1 MTRCFRGIFVTR
13 RGFVYISFRLQRK
26 KIKEWL
32 GPLPSQQQSTGL
44 LHLIVRIP
52 SGKEKNHPKRVNVI
66 KLRKAGSHRNER
78 SSFFVTILEIMLDKG
93 EKMCGLF
100 ANCD

>member
-1 MTRCFRGIFVTR
+1 MQYLIAFLEGIITFISPCLLPMLPI
-13 RGFVYISFRLQRK
+13 YISYFAGGGMRGSRQTLTNA
-26 KIKEWL
+26 L
-32 GPLPSQQQSTGL
+32 
-44 LHLIVRIP
+44 
-52 SGKEKNHPKRVNVI
+52 NVI